1 MSTTAVSRDAS
12 GRRAL
17 SSRGGGLRRLQR
29 AGRELGLLAAV
40 AVAGVAVGRGLVN
53 GHASLAVVVCLLP
66 LAAWLWSRPDVPL
79 ILLGASLPV
88 LRSVAGGSLGY
99 QVALSDLL
107 LVLVGAT
114 ILFRAAITGRA
125 PEVRALRPVAVPVVV
140 YGMIMVLLVPF
151 HLGIEN
157 VLQTGQRFELFL
169 LPLVVGAFAALSSRH
184 VALLQAYVL
193 ATTVIAVLWPI
204 HEFGGLQKNPVGQ
217 LIANA
222 ILLLVGFR
230 GLHRLWPCLLVLVP
244 GLLLTQSRGAI
255 VAAAIGIIV
264 IVVLRGLPARQMAIR
279 IAPVLIAASLTF
291 ALIPGTSQERLTT
304 FSAGTTTKAEYSIWY
319 RDQYAADAR
328 RIIEANRWT
337 GVGVGNYGSANAS
350 SSNPVADPH
359 DVLLLQAAEGG
370 YLLATGFVVV
380 IAGSLLALYR
390 MRTIGLAPV
399 AAGVL
404 LSTVAHGLVDVY
416 WVRGTPVLSWLL
428 VGMVCGLYATR
439 QRGEAPS

>member
-1 MSTTAVSRDAS
+1 
-12 GRRAL
+12 
-17 SSRGGGLRRLQR
+17 
-29 AGRELGLLAAV
+29 LGLLAAV
-40 AVAGVAVGRGLVN
+40 AVFGVAVGRGLAN

-88 LRSVAGGSLGY
+88 LQSVAGGSLGY

-114 ILFRAAITGRA
+114 ILFRAAITGSA
-125 PEVRALRPVAVPVVV
+125 PEVRALRPVALPVLV

-151 HLGIEN
+151 HLHIGN
-157 VLQTGQRFELFL
+157 FLQTAQRFELFL
-169 LPLVVGAFAALSSRH
+169 VPLVVGAFAALSNRH
-184 VALLQAYVL
+184 LPLLQAYVL
-193 ATTVIAVLWPI
+193 ATTVLAIVWPI

-230 GLHRLWPCLLVLVP
+230 ALHRLWPCLLVLVP

-255 VAAAIGIIV
+255 VAAAIGIVV
-264 IVVLRGLPARQMAIR
+264 IVLLRGLPPRQMAIR
-279 IAPVLIAASLTF
+279 IAPMLLAAGLTFVLIPATA
-291 ALIPGTSQERLTT
+291 QERLTT
-304 FSAGTTTKAEYSIWY
+304 FSAGTATKAEYSIWY

-337 GVGVGNYGSANAS
+337 GVGVGNYAAADAS
-350 SSNPVADPH
+350 GVIPVDDPH
-359 DVLLLQAAEGG
+359 NVLLLQAAEGG
-370 YLLATGFVVV
+370 YLLAAGFVLV
-380 IAGSLLALYR
+380 IGGSFLALVR
-390 MRTIGLAPV
+390 MRKIELAPA

-404 LSTVAHGLVDVY
+404 LSTAVHGVVDVY

-428 VGMVCGLYATR
+428 VGMVCSLYATR
-439 QRGEAPS
+439 QTREALP